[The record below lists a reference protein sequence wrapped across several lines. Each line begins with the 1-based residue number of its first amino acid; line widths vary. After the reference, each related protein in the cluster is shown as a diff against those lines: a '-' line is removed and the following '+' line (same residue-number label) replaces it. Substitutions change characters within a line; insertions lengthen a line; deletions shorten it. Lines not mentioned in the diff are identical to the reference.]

1 MLGCNVNTSVPESKE
16 ESAGP
21 IASGSLISVTLWNK
35 PVGSPGETGS
45 ISGNSP
51 PPGSQVEVY
60 ENFIIVTPEDGIKW
74 LSPHGWYSKLA
85 FKADE

>member
-1 MLGCNVNTSVPESKE
+1 MIGYRIVFGVALFAVMLGCNVNTSVPESKE

-21 IASGSLISVTLWNK
+21 IAS
-35 PVGSPGETGS
+35 GSPGETGS

-74 LSPHGWYSKLA
+74 LSPSIQVWKPW
-85 FKADE
+85 D